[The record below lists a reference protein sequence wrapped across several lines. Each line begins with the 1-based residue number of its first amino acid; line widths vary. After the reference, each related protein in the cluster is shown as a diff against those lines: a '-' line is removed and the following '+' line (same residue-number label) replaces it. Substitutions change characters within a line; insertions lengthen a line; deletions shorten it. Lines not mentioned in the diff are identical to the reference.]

1 MSAPVAVAREIA
13 ARADADVRR
22 LRAAIDRA
30 EDMGAPD
37 DSLRAELVRARRNRD
52 AAIAALVEIRE
63 GER

>member
-1 MSAPVAVAREIA
+1 M
-13 ARADADVRR
+13 RR

-52 AAIAALVEIRE
+52 AAIAALAEIE
-63 GER
+63 EDER

>member
-1 MSAPVAVAREIA
+1 MSEMLAVAIDVA

-37 DSLRAELVRARRNRD
+37 EGLRAELVRARRNRD
-52 AAIAALVEIRE
+52 AAIAALAEIE
-63 GER
+63 GEER

>member
-1 MSAPVAVAREIA
+1 MSEMLAVAIDVA

-52 AAIAALVEIRE
+52 AAIAALAEIRE